1 MNCYRFF
8 VVLRVKFTFGYMNN
22 RTLFSDYL
30 SILNI
35 PHTEAYSSERFM
47 AYPPK
52 LALIGIADLL
62 HEFGADVVRTKVSDT
77 KDLSKYDGPFVAQLS
92 DGHYVIVTDVDG
104 KDVTYQSKSLK
115 IITEPKDVF
124 LSKWNGASVIG
135 KKQGHSEETQ
145 YLQHRLSSF
154 AKVFEKWFVILCVAF
169 LVIYGYVNNRLY
181 DSVATMILPF
191 LYGFGIYICYLLV
204 LKQSHVQS
212 DAADS
217 VCGII
222 QKNGCGTVLDT
233 SAAKLFGLFPWC
245 EIGLSYFTVSEIAI
259 LLYPQCV
266 NYLAIISVCCLP
278 YTFWSV
284 LYQKFKIHA
293 WCTLCLTIQS
303 LMWIIFFV
311 FLFGGE
317 FKNLLPIK
325 MDALILL
332 MAYGCALFI
341 FNWLIPIIFRYEL
354 SNESGEA
361 SQIQ

>member
-1 MNCYRFF
+1 
-8 VVLRVKFTFGYMNN
+8 MNN

-30 SILNI
+30 SFLNI
-35 PHTEAYSSERFM
+35 PHTTVYSSERFT

-52 LALIGIADLL
+52 LALVGIADLL
-62 HEFGADVVRTKVSDT
+62 HEYGADVVRTKAGED
-77 KDLSKYDGPFVAQLS
+77 KKLDDFIGPFVAQLG
-92 DGHYVIVTDVDG
+92 DGHYVIVTKVDDSG
-104 KDVTYQSKSLK
+104 VTYQSKSLK
-115 IITEPKDVF
+115 VITVPKNEF
-124 LSKWNGASVIG
+124 LERWNGASVIG
-135 KKQGHSEETQ
+135 KRTERSEETQ
-145 YLQHRLSSF
+145 YLEHKLGCL
-154 AKVFEKWFVILCVAF
+154 AKSFEKWFVIACVVF
-169 LVIYGYVNNRLY
+169 FVVYGYVNNRLY
-181 DSVATMILPF
+181 DSMATMILPF
-191 LYGFGIYICYLLV
+191 LYGFGVYICYLLV

-245 EIGLSYFTVSEIAI
+245 EIGLAYFSVSEIAI

-266 NYLAIISVCCLP
+266 NYLAIIGVCCLP

-317 FKNLLPIK
+317 FKNLLPIRI
-325 MDALILL
+325 DALILL

-341 FNWLIPIIFRYEL
+341 FNWLIPIIFKYEL
-354 SNESGEA
+354 SGNESEGR
-361 SQIQ
+361 SFVQ

>member
-1 MNCYRFF
+1 
-8 VVLRVKFTFGYMNN
+8 MNN

-30 SILNI
+30 DILGI
-35 PHTEAYSSERFM
+35 PHTEVYSSERFT

-52 LALIGIADLL
+52 LAIIGIADLL
-62 HEFGADVVRTKVSDT
+62 GEYKADVKKVKGGT
-77 KDLSKYDGPFVAQLS
+77 KDIAIFDAPFVAQLS
-92 DGHYVIVTDVDG
+92 DGHYVIVTKVTPDS
-104 KDVTYQSKSLK
+104 VTYQSKSLK
-115 IITEPKDVF
+115 IVTEPREKF
-124 LSKWNGASVIG
+124 IEKWNGSAV
-135 KKQGHSEETQ
+135 QGRKTSKSEETQ
-145 YLQHRLSSF
+145 YVQHRLNVF
-154 AKVFEKWFVILCVAF
+154 AKYFEKWFLILCAIF
-169 LVIYGYVNNRLY
+169 LVAYGFVNNRLY
-181 DSVATMILPF
+181 NSIPTLILPF

-233 SAAKLFGLFPWC
+233 DASKLFGLFPWC

-293 WCTLCLTIQS
+293 WCTLCLTIQA
-303 LMWIIFFV
+303 LMWIVFLV

-325 MDALILL
+325 MDAIILL

-341 FNWLIPIIFRYEL
+341 FNWLIPIIFKYEL
-354 SNESGEA
+354 SKDDAVHANS
-361 SQIQ
+361 

>member
-1 MNCYRFF
+1 
-8 VVLRVKFTFGYMNN
+8 MNN

-30 SILNI
+30 DILGI
-35 PHTEAYSSERFM
+35 PHTELYSSERFT

-52 LALIGIADLL
+52 LAIIGIEDLL
-62 HEFGADVVRTKVSDT
+62 REYNADVKRVKAGSD
-77 KDLSKYDGPFVAQLS
+77 KDLSAFSGPFVAQLS
-92 DGHYVIVTDVDG
+92 DGHYVIVTDVS
-104 KDVTYQSKSLK
+104 KDNVTY
-115 IITEPKDVF
+115 
-124 LSKWNGASVIG
+124 
-135 KKQGHSEETQ
+135 
-145 YLQHRLSSF
+145 
-154 AKVFEKWFVILCVAF
+154 LCAV
-169 LVIYGYVNNRLY
+169 LMVIYGYVNNRLY
-181 DSVATMILPF
+181 STLPTLILPF

-233 SAAKLFGLFPWC
+233 DASKLFGLFPWC

-284 LYQKFKIHA
+284 LYQRFKIHA
-293 WCTLCLTIQS
+293 WCTLCLTIQA
-303 LMWIIFFV
+303 LMWIIFLV

-325 MDALILL
+325 MDAFILL

-341 FNWLIPIIFRYEL
+341 FNWIIPIIFKYEL
-354 SNESGEA
+354 SKDEVSTQE
-361 SQIQ
+361 

>member
-1 MNCYRFF
+1 
-8 VVLRVKFTFGYMNN
+8 MNN

-30 SILNI
+30 TFLDI
-35 PHTEAYSSERFM
+35 PHTEAYSCERFT

-52 LALIGIADLL
+52 LAIIGIADLL
-62 HEFGADVVRTKVSDT
+62 HEYGAYVVRTKPSED
-77 KDLSKYDGPFVAQLS
+77 KDLKMYDGPFVAQLN
-92 DGHYVIVTDVDG
+92 DGHFVIVTSIDDKG
-104 KDVTYQSKSLK
+104 VTYQSKSLK
-115 IITEPKDVF
+115 VVTVPQDEF
-124 LSKWNGASVIG
+124 LKRWNGASVIG
-135 KKQGHSEETQ
+135 KKTAKSEETQ
-145 YLQHRLSSF
+145 YLNHKLGCM
-154 AKVFEKWFVILCVAF
+154 AKSFEKWFVIACVAF
-169 LVIYGYVNNRLY
+169 LVIYGYFNNRLY
-181 DSVATMILPF
+181 DSVASMILPF

-233 SAAKLFGLFPWC
+233 SASKLFGLFPWC
-245 EIGLSYFTVSEIAI
+245 EIGLAYFTVSEVAI

-278 YTFWSV
+278 YTLWSV
-284 LYQKFKIHA
+284 SYQKLKIHA
-293 WCTLCLTIQS
+293 WCTLCLTIQA

-341 FNWLIPIIFRYEL
+341 FNWLIPIIFKYEL
-354 SNESGEA
+354 SINEIGGETPVK
-361 SQIQ
+361 